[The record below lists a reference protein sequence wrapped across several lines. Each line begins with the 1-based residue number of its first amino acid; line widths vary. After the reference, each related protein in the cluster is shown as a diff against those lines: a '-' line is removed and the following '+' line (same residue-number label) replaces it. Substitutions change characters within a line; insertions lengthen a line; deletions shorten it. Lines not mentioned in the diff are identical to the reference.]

1 MGELVRT
8 IFSTFTEVMT
18 GLSSGLS
25 EAFSR
30 LLYVYDA
37 QGAPTETFNP
47 LVLFI
52 FTVAGIGLGAT
63 LLWKM
68 FGLIRGAS
76 HRAG

>member
-1 MGELVRT
+1 MGELVTT

-25 EAFSR
+25 ESFSR
-30 LLYVYDA
+30 LLYVYDDGVA
-37 QGAPTETFNP
+37 TTQFNP

-76 HRAG
+76 NRAGN